1 MQFFGV
7 GPAEL
12 IVILIVA
19 LVFVGPERLPRLA
32 ADLARLIRELRQYTG
47 GLAQEF
53 QEVVR
58 DIEQETADD
67 RSAWREVGEGLAGAT
82 KSVTEALRAARLDAE
97 SGDGQTAARNLGAA
111 TVAETPPAGA
121 AEPAWVEIP
130 APAGGVAPS
139 VGSPNGHA
147 SPHSHSSATA
157 SEERP

>member
-12 IVILIVA
+12 VVILIVA

-53 QEVVR
+53 QEVVK

-67 RSAWREVGEGLAGAT
+67 RSAWREIGEGLTGAT

-97 SGDGQTAARNLGAA
+97 SGGGQTAAQNGGSATGVEAPTSGAA
-111 TVAETPPAGA
+111 DAPAWVDIPAPTAGA
-121 AEPAWVEIP
+121 APA
-130 APAGGVAPS
+130 AA
-139 VGSPNGHA
+139 SPNGHA
-147 SPHSHSSATA
+147 TPHSSATVR
-157 SEERP
+157 EERP